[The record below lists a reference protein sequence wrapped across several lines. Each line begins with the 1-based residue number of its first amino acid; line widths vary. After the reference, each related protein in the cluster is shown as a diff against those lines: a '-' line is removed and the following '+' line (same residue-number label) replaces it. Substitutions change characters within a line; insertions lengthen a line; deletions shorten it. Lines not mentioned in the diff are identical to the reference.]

1 MPDTTVFGE
10 RLKQLRTKLK
20 LSQRDFADKVGV
32 TASALSSYEKGQ
44 KNPSVNVAINI
55 ATQFNVSLDWL
66 CGIKNQSRFHPDMHI
81 PFDLPAA
88 LSGLLYLIHYR
99 LLSLPITEE
108 TEEYGVISAD
118 VLDVSNGILE
128 EFIRNSEQL
137 KDLYANG
144 AISQEIL
151 EMCLSEMI
159 YNTSDEIQDE
169 EKRDYERRKK
179 EREKL
184 SAEREKLKD
193 EECNNGSSPF

>member
-1 MPDTTVFGE
+1 
-10 RLKQLRTKLK
+10 
-20 LSQRDFADKVGV
+20 
-32 TASALSSYEKGQ
+32 
-44 KNPSVNVAINI
+44 
-55 ATQFNVSLDWL
+55 
-66 CGIKNQSRFHPDMHI
+66 MHI

-118 VLDVSNGILE
+118 VLDVSNGILK
-128 EFIRNSEQL
+128 EFICNSEQL